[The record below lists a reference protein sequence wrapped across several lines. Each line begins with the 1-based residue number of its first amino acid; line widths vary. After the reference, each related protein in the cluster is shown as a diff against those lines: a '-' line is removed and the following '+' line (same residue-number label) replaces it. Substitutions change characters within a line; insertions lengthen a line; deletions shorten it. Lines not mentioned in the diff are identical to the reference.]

1 MRAKKHKAGRSKI
14 AIAFAALLAPLY
26 LLLKEDEPTHTPDSS
41 ETNASPHSLQQSP
54 DPLQRLIE
62 SGNTKSESIERDG
75 TPRAYTRTRL
85 VTTEGPHPYLRIV
98 ERWTTNPQQKSPS
111 LRSREAFVANQLL
124 VRLNEAANFDQLR
137 ALLHGTN
144 LRLGKKI
151 TATLCTVESTTT
163 TLDTLPQAIAF
174 LTDHPE
180 IVDTAEGDGYGFGGG
195 DPDDSRFD
203 EQWALKNTGQN
214 GGTPGADVN
223 ASEFWETLENA
234 PNVVIAVL
242 DSGLNFHHPDLQN
255 IAWVNPHETP
265 QDNRDNDQNGWTDD
279 INGWDFVNDDN
290 DPSDDHGHGSNVTGI
305 IAANRNNGTGV
316 VGMLSSVQILSCKIL
331 NSENGGATSDLISG
345 LRYARRQNASVMN
358 LSLQN
363 YPYSQIVDDE
373 ISLCQEQGII
383 LSICGGNQGRDNDIS
398 PNYPSSYPHPN
409 IISVANHDRHDQP
422 WTGSFNPTNFGKE
435 RIDLFAPGR
444 LILSPILNSSYSS
457 YTGTSQA
464 APFVTSVAAA
474 IKQINP
480 EWGPSEIKS
489 AILDTVTKQDSYQ
502 NLCLTSGRLNA
513 AAALSLAILDAD
525 DRDSDNDGFSN
536 RFELAAGTR
545 IDQTHLFPKI
555 VTQRFGDLLRTSV
568 TSALRNDIQFTA
580 EKSSDLQT
588 WTTEDIVTTRSLQ
601 SFHAR
606 TLLSNVESTF
616 IRFRP
621 VEKTE

>member
-601 SFHAR
+601 SFQAR

>member
-568 TSALRNDIQFTA
+568 TSALRDDIQFTA

>member
-124 VRLNEAANFDQLR
+124 VRLNGAANFDQLR

-568 TSALRNDIQFTA
+568 TSALRDDIQFTA
-580 EKSSDLQT
+580 EKSNDLQT